1 MGRKPKPESLERME
15 NKTPLAAY
23 LEQLCRERGLSLRA
37 ASMKAELGEA
47 TLGNVVRGYRHPD
60 PSTLRKIALSFGLSE
75 DALLEMAGHRTNLK
89 DNTVLEIS
97 DPELRVY
104 LSAERINA
112 LPQRDQNL
120 IKDILRHLMGDISVH
135 FNGKESPIQLNDK
148 IETSN

>member
-23 LEQLCRERGLSLRA
+23 LEQLCRERGLSLRS
-37 ASMKAELGEA
+37 ASMAAGLGEA

-89 DNTVLEIS
+89 DGTIPEIS

-112 LPQRDQNL
+112 LSQRDQNL
-120 IKDILRHLMGDISVH
+120 IKDILRHLMGDITVH
-135 FNGKESPIQLNDK
+135 LNGKEFPYHTSEK
-148 IETSN
+148 IETSG